1 MEIYVVVTV
10 FQGVFDDA
18 KAFKTEKEQDEYVKK
33 LKKEFNGSIES
44 EKLDIRE
51 LVLEI

>member
-1 MEIYVVVTV
+1 MEVYVVVTV

-18 KAFKTEKEQDEYVKK
+18 KGFKTSKEADNYIEK
-33 LKKEFNGSIES
+33 LKADYNGDEDL
-44 EKLDIRE
+44 EIRN